1 MTLEQ
6 DVLGTNDW
14 GNCEKDEQRQA
25 ADLGLTVCDA
35 SVGLSPDSLNS
46 FAAKFTVEKVFIK
59 YLLCMR
65 LCAGAQPTSGFVR
78 HISFPGTL
86 SH

>member
-35 SVGLSPDSLNS
+35 SVRLGPDSLNS
-46 FAAKFTVEKVFIK
+46 FAAKFID
-59 YLLCMR
+59 
-65 LCAGAQPTSGFVR
+65 
-78 HISFPGTL
+78 
-86 SH
+86 